1 MRWQVTG
8 PQHTAEVTTEP
19 GKGITVASGSAR
31 GFLGKSL
38 RDLCQE
44 WHARKLEPLEPTNAR
59 IALITGSRK
68 WTHVDRVF
76 EALDKLNPA
85 VLVTGGAYGVDT
97 YAAAWALSKDRPC
110 LVWPFDGSKGK
121 AGGITRNLAM
131 VEWLASSRWTNRR
144 VLAFPLDGGTGT
156 QHCMKVATQ
165 AGLEV
170 TGVYL

>member
-8 PQHTAEVTTEP
+8 PQHTAEITTEP
-19 GKGITVASGSAR
+19 GKGITIASGSAR

-44 WHARKLEPLEPTNAR
+44 WHARMLGPLEPTNAR
-59 IALITGSRK
+59 IALITGSRE

-76 EALDKLNPA
+76 EALNQINPA
-85 VLVTGGAYGVDT
+85 VIVTGGARGVDT
-97 YAAAWALSKDRPC
+97 FAAAWAMSKDRPC
-110 LVWPFDGSKGK
+110 LVWPDARMS
-121 AGGITRNLAM
+121 ALEWIT
-131 VEWLASSRWTNRR
+131 VSRWTNRR
-144 VLAFPLDGGTGT
+144 VLAFPLPETTDEPTLK
-156 QHCMKVATQ
+156 MMRVATQ